1 MLLSEFKNKL
11 QHLSELNFFLENSEK
26 VPSHFHVTE
35 VGQSSK
41 KFIDC
46 GGTMRNELTVN
57 FQLWYSTDQ
66 DHRLV
71 ADKLRKII
79 ALSEEKL
86 DLQDAEI
93 EVEYQQAT
101 IGKFGLKF
109 QDGYFVLTSKTTAC
123 LDENACGIP
132 LEKPVV
138 NSVDLQNPTCT
149 PGSGCC

>member
-1 MLLSEFKNKL
+1 MLLSELKNLL
-11 QHLSELNFFLENSEK
+11 QDHTELNFVLENGEK

-46 GGTMRNELTVN
+46 GGTMRNELSVN
-57 FQLWYSTDQ
+57 FQLWYSNDQ
-66 DHRLV
+66 DHRLM

-86 DLQDAEI
+86 DLKDAEI

-109 QDGYFVLTSKTTAC
+109 QDGNFVLISKTTAC

-132 LEKPVV
+132 QEKPKT
-138 NSVDLQNPTCT
+138 NLADLRKNTCT